1 MNPKNTHNPHF
12 LHTVIVQYFYNRPQP
27 SSPFGCSI
35 HPQGELLPTVK
46 IRTLTKEEAPQGRNQ
61 EELQA
66 QRCAV

>member
-1 MNPKNTHNPHF
+1 MEVRRFFFACPYLRVHLAFSALN
-12 LHTVIVQYFYNRPQP
+12 QWG
-27 SSPFGCSI
+27 GCSI